1 MRPGNMI
8 GMGAATIAD
17 YVRTRNRKVN
27 SPNYIDHNQI
37 VTPQT
42 VVKNRRAGCY
52 LPDASPNFLFD
63 GRSLDTLK
71 DSGNKACLTQ
81 SSCTDGELSRS
92 NASDCRVQ
100 KVGFNCQVSG
110 NNNGCQKTVA
120 CPSGK
125 KLVGAKAACNLEFG
139 TVSSNALQPILPNLI
154 KVLKASDKVSAG
166 SCHVGGNKLRSGQKE
181 ITINKSSRT
190 VAVGCKEHDKN
201 GGDCHIKGNL
211 YCR

>member
-1 MRPGNMI
+1 M
-8 GMGAATIAD
+8 
-17 YVRTRNRKVN
+17 
-27 SPNYIDHNQI
+27 

-42 VVKNRRAGCY
+42 VVKKRRAGCY
-52 LPDASPNFLFD
+52 LPNASPNFLLH
-63 GRSLDTLK
+63 GRSLDLLK

-81 SSCTDGELSRS
+81 SSCTDGEFNRS
-92 NASDCRVQ
+92 NTSDCRVQ

-110 NNNGCQKTVA
+110 NNKGCQKTVA

-139 TVSSNALQPILPNLI
+139 TVSSNALKPILPNLI
-154 KVLKASDKVSAG
+154 KVLKASDKVSSG
-166 SCHVGGNKLRSGQKE
+166 SCHVGSNKLRSGQKE
-181 ITINKSSRT
+181 LANIKGRPR